1 MYIHIEQTL
10 LKGAVELVVDQ
21 HMNILRTI
29 YKGELYPTKITTNY
43 TIFKSKIEITV
54 QYATNNERSD

>member
-10 LKGAVELVVDQ
+10 LKGAVGLYVDQ
-21 HMNILRTI
+21 HMSILRTI

-54 QYATNNERSD
+54 QYATNNERSH